1 VYRLSFNYCT
11 DGRLFIYLSWSSKG
25 PLFIMSNSIK
35 NQAEILQKMGID
47 TLNSMQ
53 NQAIDT
59 INSSAKV
66 LILSPTGTGKTLAFL
81 LPLINRLD
89 PEIAGTQF
97 MILVP
102 TRELAIQ
109 IEQVVRNMG
118 TGYKVNAVYG
128 GRSGSKEKIELTHAP
143 TILVGTPGRV
153 ADHIRRDRI
162 NLHRIKNLVI
172 DEYDKSLEVGFEK
185 EMKEILSALP
195 SLERKVL
202 TSATHKS
209 KVPKFINFKNA
220 VSLDFLEAKTNDLDL
235 SWVLSPSNTL
245 YTLLDLLKSLGDSRG
260 IIFFNLKNT
269 LNSVS
274 DFLKDEQVEH
284 TWFYGGMEQVDRE
297 RSLIQFRNSSQR
309 ILLATDLAA
318 RGIDIPEL
326 DYIIHYEM
334 PSREA
339 EFIHRNGRTARMNTD
354 GVALCIK
361 GQDDPIPEYAKDIKT
376 KEIQAAIGI
385 PKNKWRTLFVSGG
398 RKDKISKGDIVG
410 LFMKK
415 GNIKGNELGMI
426 ELKTDCAFVAV
437 SSAKANEVCQKLSNQ
452 RLKKKK
458 VRIYSI

>member
-1 VYRLSFNYCT
+1 MT
-11 DGRLFIYLSWSSKG
+11 
-25 PLFIMSNSIK
+25 NSIK
-35 NQAEILQKMGID
+35 NQVEILQKMGINA
-47 TLNSMQ
+47 LNPMQ
-53 NQAIDT
+53 SQAIDT
-59 INSSAKV
+59 IDSSANV

-81 LPLINRLD
+81 LPLISRLNPD
-89 PEIAGTQF
+89 IVGTQL
-97 MILVP
+97 MVLVP

-128 GRSGSKEKIELTHAP
+128 GRSGSKEKVELTHAP

-162 NLHRIKNLVI
+162 QLHCIKSLVI
-172 DEYDKSLEVGFEK
+172 DEYDKSLEVGFET
-185 EMKEILSALP
+185 EMKEIIAALP
-195 SLERKVL
+195 PLERKVL
-202 TSATHKS
+202 TSATHN

-220 VSLDFLEAKTNDLDL
+220 ILLDFLEAQTNDLEI
-235 SWVLSPSNTL
+235 SWVLSSSNRL
-245 YTLLDLLKSLGDSRG
+245 NTLLDILKSLGDRRG
-260 IIFFNLKNT
+260 IIFFNLKST
-269 LNSVS
+269 LNEVS
-274 DFLKDEQVEH
+274 DFLRKRQVEH
-284 TWFYGGMEQVDRE
+284 IWFYGGMEQVDRE

-334 PSREA
+334 PFREA
-339 EFIHRNGRTARMNTD
+339 EFVHRNGRTARMNSE
-354 GVALCIK
+354 GEALCIK
-361 GQDDPIPEYAKDIKT
+361 GQDDPIPEYAKDIKN
-376 KEIQAAIGI
+376 KKIQAGMGI
-385 PKNKWRTLFVSGG
+385 PKNKWRTLFISGG

-415 GNIKGNELGMI
+415 GNIKSHELGMI
-426 ELKTDCAFVAV
+426 ELKTDCAFVAI
-437 SSAKANEVCQKLSNQ
+437 SSAKANEICQKLSNQ

>member
-1 VYRLSFNYCT
+1 MTN
-11 DGRLFIYLSWSSKG
+11 
-25 PLFIMSNSIK
+25 PIK
-35 NQAEILQKMGID
+35 NQAEILQKMGIN
-47 TLNSMQ
+47 TLNPMQ

-66 LILSPTGTGKTLAFL
+66 LILSPTGTGKTLAFI

-89 PEIAGTQF
+89 ANIAATQL

-143 TILVGTPGRV
+143 TILVGTPGRM

-162 NLHRIKNLVI
+162 NLDRIKNLVI

-202 TSATHKS
+202 TSATHKN
-209 KVPKFINFKNA
+209 KVPKFMNFKDA
-220 VSLDFLEAKTNDLDL
+220 VCLDFLEAKSNDLDL
-235 SWVLSPSNTL
+235 SLVLSPSNTL

-269 LNSVS
+269 LNRVS
-274 DFLKDEQVEH
+274 EFLSDEDVEH

-334 PSREA
+334 PSREV
-339 EFIHRNGRTARMNTD
+339 EFIHRNGRTARMNAD

-361 GQDDPIPEYAKDIKT
+361 GQDDQMPEYAKEIKT
-376 KEIQAAIGI
+376 KEIQEGIGI
-385 PKNKWRTLFVSGG
+385 PRNEWRTLFVSGG

-415 GNIKGNELGMI
+415 GNLKSNELGMI

-437 SSAKANEVCQKLSNQ
+437 SSAKANDVCQRLSNQ